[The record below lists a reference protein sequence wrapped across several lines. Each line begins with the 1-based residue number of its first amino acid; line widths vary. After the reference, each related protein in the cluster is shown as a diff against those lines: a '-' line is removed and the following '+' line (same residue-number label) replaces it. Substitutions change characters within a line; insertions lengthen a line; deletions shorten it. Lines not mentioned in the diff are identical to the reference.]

1 MWLPRRIGQGLWTVW
16 TTFER
21 RQLTLSMSTE
31 RSRSRV
37 SSQAE
42 FFDASETTIRNDHS
56 PLEEENRLPRVHGR
70 AVAHTHCTPPHVRRR
85 DPLRQRRCQE
95 AHRRWAAD
103 GVQDGD
109 SIFLDANTTVVSVAP
124 LLQKYRNLA
133 TVTTGIEVARHLAE
147 NPSNTVVLI
156 GGIVDTNGRSI
167 TSLIGGP
174 MIQSL
179 HFTSAFISC
188 VGFSLESGLTER
200 NIDEAQLK
208 QELLTG
214 AQPIIALVDSAK
226 FEQVGLAPFADH
238 SEITYLVT
246 DSVAEPETINRIQ
259 QRGIRVTGRGEDSVR
274 SYNVP
279 HSQET
284 IRIEFANLPEESQFA
299 VNVRPGL

>member
-1 MWLPRRIGQGLWTVW
+1 MTIPLW
-16 TTFER
+16 
-21 RQLTLSMSTE
+21 
-31 RSRSRV
+31 
-37 SSQAE
+37 
-42 FFDASETTIRNDHS
+42 
-56 PLEEENRLPRVHGR
+56 
-70 AVAHTHCTPPHVRRR
+70 RRR
-85 DPLRQRRCQE
+85 TGSHAFTAAPWPTPIV
-95 AHRRWAAD
+95 HRPMFDVGTRFVNAGAKKRIARWAAD